1 MTTVRTRRTAPW
13 RNVSRTWHDAVLAL
27 IGAVLLVLS
36 AIPVH
41 QASVSAAETHVFRA
55 INDHT
60 VLPFVVVWPIMQLG
74 NFVAVPI
81 AAAVAAGLRRFRL
94 ALAMLAAGIAA
105 YFLAKVVKD
114 IVVRGR
120 PASLLDDVHLRGASA
135 LGRGYVSG
143 HAAVVTL
150 LAVLAWPYLPRP
162 WRWVVVGV
170 AAFVCLAR
178 VHVGA
183 HLPLDVVGG
192 AALGLAIGGLAR
204 LAFGRPMS

>member
-1 MTTVRTRRTAPW
+1 MTTVHARPTAPW
-13 RNVSRTWHDAVLAL
+13 RRVTRTWHDAVLVV
-27 IGAVLLVLS
+27 IGAVVLVLS
-36 AIPVH
+36 ALPVH
-41 QASVSAAETHVFRA
+41 QYSVSPAETDVFRA

-81 AAAVAAGLRRFRL
+81 AAVIAAVLRRFRL

-120 PASLLDDVHLRGASA
+120 PASLLDDVRLRGASA

-150 LAVLAWPYLPRP
+150 LAVLVWPYLGKR
-162 WRWVVVGV
+162 WRWVAVGV
-170 AAFVCLAR
+170 AVFVCLAR
-178 VHVGA
+178 VYVGA

-204 LAFGRPMS
+204 LAFGRPVS